1 MQNIETHY
9 NVRDVIK
16 LINENKVH
24 PVMHYGD
31 TSILFDTSLVWR
43 GEMLYTVFN
52 LQGNPVESY
61 SARYGAHHTML
72 QVVANPLPR
81 TSVPLAATELPE
93 NPEELTIS
101 QVLAGYKD

>member
-1 MQNIETHY
+1 ME
-9 NVRDVIK
+9 
-16 LINENKVH
+16 
-24 PVMHYGD
+24 YGEY
-31 TSILFDTSLVWR
+31 SILFDTSLVWR
-43 GEMLYTVFN
+43 GEMLYTMFN
-52 LQGNPVESY
+52 ISGEPVESH

-81 TSVPLAATELPE
+81 TQVPIAATELPE